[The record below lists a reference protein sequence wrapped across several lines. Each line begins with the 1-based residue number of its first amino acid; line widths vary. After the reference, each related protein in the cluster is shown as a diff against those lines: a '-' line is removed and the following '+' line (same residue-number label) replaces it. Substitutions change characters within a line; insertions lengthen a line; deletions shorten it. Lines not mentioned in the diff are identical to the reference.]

1 MDKGI
6 PPPADEELLSLE
18 IEIDPSL
25 IEEALASVERAPEAG
40 ERPTGAPARNGA
52 ARVEAPGDDEAL
64 GEALE
69 AERVERRAVEI
80 RVAELEE
87 ELELLRDEQLRAG
100 ERTGELEH
108 QLREMRQSLHNQGSD
123 FERYRQRIRKD
134 IEEAERRAEERALR
148 ALLEIFD
155 NVERAR
161 FHSERDPSQILGGL
175 QMIVEQFR
183 RQLVRVGFERIP
195 ATRGTPFDPEVHEAV
210 VHVDDEDVPEGAVV
224 EEVSAG
230 FKLRGRLF
238 RPARVTVAARM
249 VANDG

>member
-1 MDKGI
+1 MDKAT
-6 PPPADEELLSLE
+6 PPPAEDELLSLE

-25 IEEALASVERAPEAG
+25 IEEALASVERGPDAHAHDDE
-40 ERPTGAPARNGA
+40 APAR
-52 ARVEAPGDDEAL
+52 DDGAL
-64 GEALE
+64 GRALE
-69 AERVERRAVEI
+69 AEREERRAVEG
-80 RVAELEE
+80 RLAELEE
-87 ELELLRDEQLRAG
+87 ELEGLRDEQIRAD

-108 QLREMRQSLHNQGSD
+108 QLREVRQSLHTQGSD
-123 FERYRQRIRKD
+123 FERYRLRIRKD

-161 FHSERDPSQILGGL
+161 FHSERDPTQILGGL

-183 RQLVRVGFERIP
+183 RQLVRVGFERVA
-195 ATRGTPFDPEVHEAV
+195 ATRGTAFDPEIHEAV
-210 VHVDDEDVPEGAVV
+210 VHVEDDDVPEGAVV

-238 RPARVTVAARM
+238 RPARVTVAART
-249 VANDG
+249 VTSEG